1 MSNTKF
7 NKGKGTNLPNEKP
20 TCGNSCKKHYCDCL
34 KGTNN
39 CFSCGK
45 SDQKIRDCPILKS
58 QDKGSGQAQSSCC
71 SAAPKKNHFYVICSR
86 VEQETFPDVV
96 IGMLKDFSIDVYELL
111 DIGVTFSFIDL

>member
-58 QDKGSGQAQSSCC
+58 QDKGSGQAQASGSNEE
-71 SAAPKKNHFYVICSR
+71 PKKNCFYALRSR
-86 VEQETFPDVV
+86 GE
-96 IGMLKDFSIDVYELL
+96 
-111 DIGVTFSFIDL
+111 